1 MGEHFISLLK
11 RRAFMLQLYC
21 KKAYT
26 GYEDYNILPAGTTY
40 ALAG

>member
-26 GYEDYNILPAGTTY
+26 GSRRL
-40 ALAG
+40 